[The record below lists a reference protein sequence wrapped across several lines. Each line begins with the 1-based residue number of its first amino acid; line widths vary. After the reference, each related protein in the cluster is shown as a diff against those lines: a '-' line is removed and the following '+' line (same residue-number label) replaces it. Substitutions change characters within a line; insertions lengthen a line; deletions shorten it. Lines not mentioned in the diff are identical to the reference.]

1 MWLYEASW
9 RDRELAK
16 ARGMAAAMAAEA
28 TEESARGMVLRTKG
42 EGKAACGSQ
51 WRAICLL
58 VVILFFPTCIV
69 KTDQTSSLCT
79 FYAMLPPNIRRW
91 KEQCD
96 LIVPFHFISDTIPLV
111 IFTKFARILS
121 VSLSL
126 SFSLIS
132 LLACMD
138 IKIFNKSMVVCTR
151 RNGRED
157 TFHVEND
164 ESRALKKKIG

>member
-1 MWLYEASW
+1 MALWGELKGPRVSEST
-9 RDRELAK
+9 RDGGGDGGGGDGGER
-16 ARGMAAAMAAEA
+16 ARDGFANQGGG
-28 TEESARGMVLRTKG
+28 ESSVWQSVARYLSPR
-42 EGKAACGSQ
+42 
-51 WRAICLL
+51 RYP
-58 VVILFFPTCIV
+58 FFPHLYR
-69 KTDQTSSLCT
+69 KNWPDQLSMHFLRYASAEYTPLKGTMWFNCSL
-79 FYAMLPPNIRRW
+79 
-91 KEQCD
+91 
-96 LIVPFHFISDTIPLV
+96 PFHFRHNSAGYFYQVRANPLC
-111 IFTKFARILS
+111 
-121 VSLSL
+121 LSL